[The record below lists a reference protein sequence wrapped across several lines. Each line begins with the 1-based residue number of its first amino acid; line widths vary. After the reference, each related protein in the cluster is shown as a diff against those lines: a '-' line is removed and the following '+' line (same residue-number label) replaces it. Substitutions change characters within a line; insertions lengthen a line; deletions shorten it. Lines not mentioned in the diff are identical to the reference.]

1 MSRGARTV
9 YKYAEILADTVT
21 LDLPVGARILHVAPS
36 PAIAYGEQDALVF
49 WVQIERD
56 VPTERRTFRVFGTGH
71 DMPDDVALEHVAT
84 VMDGRFVWHVF
95 EEIS

>member
-21 LDLPVGARILHVAPS
+21 LDLPVGARVLRVETARHRTQAR
-36 PAIAYGEQDALVF
+36 DALVF
-49 WVQIERD
+49 WAQVDRD

-84 VMDGRFVWHVF
+84 VMDGPFVWHVF